1 MKNLTHKQRK
11 FVLEYMKTGNAT
23 ESYKNAGY
31 SASNDNIAGVE
42 GHKLLR
48 HPKIKKALQEQV
60 KNYKEN
66 AVMDAEEVLTELTR
80 VARGEVEEEILIGM
94 GHGVQDITEKKPS
107 VSDRLRA
114 LELLGRRYALFT
126 DNVNNNTEIEGG
138 IKVVV
143 DYGEDS

>member
-48 HPKIKKALQEQV
+48 HPKIKEALQEQV

-66 AVMDAEEVLTELTR
+66 AVMDAEEVLAELTK
-80 VARGEVEEEILIGM
+80 VARGETKEEVLIGM
-94 GHGVQDITEKKPS
+94 GHGVQDITEKGS
-107 VSDRLRA
+107 ATSDRLRA

-143 DYGEDS
+143 DYGESN